1 MLNDLEWCL
10 TLAALEV
17 ESWEVEKLLKSNK
30 SKVWKHGSCLFSDLL
45 LKPSETLRWLLVYS
59 KETWLAESKKII
71 KNRLI
76 LMRLQRWHTSFFSKI
91 QQTTTGWYLPKLCVV
106 ICLAP
111 QEAPLHRWS
120 GRKGPEA
127 RKKWTK
133 NHRTHTRIVQRS
145 TKNRDHVITNHI
157 LSNEPENIIDHPVL
171 SVLHL
176 CDRFLVGSLSW
187 CTQSSSG
194 STTKKP
200 KETTCRGYPEQR
212 SSAAFNSNKKNIWH
226 ILTQVSRKL
235 TNKSTQ
241 FV

>member
-1 MLNDLEWCL
+1 
-10 TLAALEV
+10 
-17 ESWEVEKLLKSNK
+17 
-30 SKVWKHGSCLFSDLL
+30 
-45 LKPSETLRWLLVYS
+45 
-59 KETWLAESKKII
+59 
-71 KNRLI
+71 
-76 LMRLQRWHTSFFSKI
+76 MRLQRHTSFFSKI
-91 QQTTTGWYLPKLCVV
+91 QTTTGWYLPKLCVV

-127 RKKWTK
+127 HKKWTK

-212 SSAAFNSNKKNIWH
+212 SSAAFNSNKKISDTFWH
-226 ILTQVSRKL
+226 RSQGNSPTKAHNLYNRNQDCWQAIGPAKFDVQELLLLLPNSDLSWLIAANQLIMAPWLICPASS
-235 TNKSTQ
+235 STSSEL
-241 FV
+241 